1 MRHEKMDPSCGEAVL
16 DIAGLNVRA
25 RSGNHWHPI
34 VSDVS
39 LTLRRGEI
47 LGLVGESGSGKTTI
61 GLASLGFARTGCAFA
76 GGEVRFKGQDL
87 LRMAPAARRAL
98 RGDRIAYV
106 AQSAA
111 ISFNPARTLMEQVI
125 ESVVDRGTKSRAE
138 ARADARALFRLLHLP
153 DPDRIGDRY
162 PHELSGGQLQ
172 RVMAAM
178 AMLPRPDLVI
188 FDEPTT
194 ALDVTTQ
201 VEVLSAVREL
211 VARFGTAAI
220 YISHDLAVVAQL
232 AHRIMVLRHGRLV
245 EEGETRKMLAEPQ
258 EPYTRSLWAI
268 RTFARNSLPASDVL
282 LEVNGVSA
290 SYGSLKALDNVSLT
304 LQRGRTV
311 AVVGESGSGKSTLAR
326 VVTGL
331 LRANGGEIR
340 FSGETLAASAKNRTK
355 LQLQRLQIIHQSAD
369 ASLNPLHKVREVI
382 GRPLEF
388 FFGLTGAQRERRIVE
403 ILEQVE
409 LGAEHLD
416 RLPSEMSGGQKQR
429 VCIGRALAAEPALM
443 ICDEATSALD
453 QLVQEGILKLLTRL
467 QQEQQI
473 SYLFITHDIA
483 TVRAIA
489 DRIVVMH
496 RGRVVQEGPKDEVLA
511 PPYPPYTKLLL
522 SSVPEMDPDWL
533 DRLLASRKQA
543 VSDKAVS

>member
-1 MRHEKMDPSCGEAVL
+1 MKPETMETPAAEIVL
-16 DIAGLNVRA
+16 DIAGLNVRGL
-25 RSGNHWHPI
+25 SGNEWHPI

-61 GLASLGFARTGCAFA
+61 GLAALGFARNGCAFA
-76 GGEVRFKGQDL
+76 GGTVHFKGQDL
-87 LRMAPAARRAL
+87 LNMAPAARRAL

-111 ISFNPARTLMEQVI
+111 SSFNPAQTLMDQVI
-125 ESVVDRGTKSRAE
+125 ESVVDRGTMSRATAKLE
-138 ARADARALFRLLHLP
+138 ARALFRLLHLP
-153 DPDRIGDRY
+153 DPDRIGERY

-178 AMLPRPDLVI
+178 AMLPKPDLVI

-211 VARFGTAAI
+211 VARSGTAAI

-232 AHRIMVLRHGRLV
+232 AHRIMVLRHGKLV
-245 EEGETRKMLAEPQ
+245 EEGATRTMLAEPQ
-258 EPYTRSLWAI
+258 EAYTRSLWAI
-268 RTFARNSLPASDVL
+268 RTFTKEALPRSDVL
-282 LEVNGVSA
+282 LEVSGISA
-290 SYGSLKALDNVSLT
+290 SYGSLKVLDNISLT
-304 LQRGRTV
+304 LEKGRTV

-331 LRANGGEIR
+331 LQSTEGEIH
-340 FSGETLAASAKNRTK
+340 FAGETLAASVKDRSK
-355 LQLQRLQIIHQSAD
+355 QQLQRLQIIHQSAD
-369 ASLNPLHKVREVI
+369 ASLNPRHKVREVI
-382 GRPLEF
+382 GRPLEY
-388 FFGLTGAQRERRIVE
+388 FFGLSGAARDRRIVE

-416 RLPSEMSGGQKQR
+416 RFPSELSGGQKQR
-429 VCIGRALAAEPALM
+429 VGIARALAADPVLI

-453 QLVQEGILKLLTRL
+453 QLVQEEILQLLTRL
-467 QQEQQI
+467 QRERQI

-511 PPYPPYTKLLL
+511 PPHPPYTELLL

-533 DRLLASRKQA
+533 DRLLATRKA
-543 VSDKAVS
+543 TALAEATP